1 MMAWNSKKKEAVKFL
16 LQEANGMHEGE
27 GYGEKA
33 TLAIEVRGLQSRLLI
48 LSDERMVYVTRSKQV
63 QLPIDITRRRMEP

>member
-1 MMAWNSKKKEAVKFL
+1 MAWNSKKKEVVKFL
-16 LQEANGMHEGE
+16 MQEENGMHSGE
-27 GYGEKA
+27 VYREKT
-33 TLAIEVRGLQSRLLI
+33 TLATEVRELQSLLLT